1 MHLTQ
6 SYIAGC
12 VTNIKPP
19 GYKTKRHDDECMKL
33 LGLPNGFEIAMNFFH
48 TSAKNQS
55 SFKLAPAMSLLP
67 CKHKK
72 VNLAGAKT
80 KFGWCKLTNWMASLG
95 GFPPF
100 GHVCLPGCPTWT
112 TDPIIQWVFANTATI
127 GIPPASGTA
136 QAICQ
141 MAAFACVF
149 GLGLGFWLLLAL
161 LDFALGCCLCFGSGL
176 CLALWLGFGCC
187 FFGLQHVESPGL
199 IVLKGMVILVAI
211 FACCKSWHLLWL
223 FCLFLLWWLCFLL
236 FFL

>member
-95 GFPPF
+95 GFPFWPCMPSRLPYLDNGSHYTMGF
-100 GHVCLPGCPTWT
+100 CKHCNHWNSPCIGDSPSHLPNGSLCLCVWTW
-112 TDPIIQWVFANTATI
+112 P
-127 GIPPASGTA
+127 
-136 QAICQ
+136 
-141 MAAFACVF
+141 
-149 GLGLGFWLLLAL
+149 WLLAS
-161 LDFALGCCLCFGSGL
+161 AGPS
-176 CLALWLGFGCC
+176 
-187 FFGLQHVESPGL
+187 
-199 IVLKGMVILVAI
+199 
-211 FACCKSWHLLWL
+211 
-223 FCLFLLWWLCFLL
+223 
-236 FFL
+236 